1 MNNSIEEKAVTEI
14 LETYVSLRI
23 IHPKAETAI
32 ERSMEIYG
40 QISPVVCLKSVA
52 GIELIDGFKRLRA
65 ARRLKWPTIKVVI
78 LETTSRAC
86 KAGMIRLNQ
95 VSRTITDIEEAMI
108 LHSLYRNDGLSQ
120 VEIASILDRDKS
132 WVCRRISLIERLS
145 ENVRKNLELG
155 LICVSVGRE
164 LAKLPRGGRRQAKL
178 HQNEAMLCVL
188 KHHLGKRDVEKL
200 VRHLLSRSIWEYSV
214 ILYRPW
220 AILSSDLQVPTRK
233 EFFRQLTEIERL
245 HQIALRGAKMEFLPE
260 NDDEIGLIRD
270 VIGSGRE
277 VARQLEK
284 LIYDRE
290 EEEPNDAIF
299 SKSERVR
306 NGSDTSETGR
316 LVDLGTE
323 PEF

>member
-1 MNNSIEEKAVTEI
+1 MNNPIEEKSVTEI

-132 WVCRRISLIERLS
+132 WVCRRISLIERLN

-164 LAKLPRGGRRQAKL
+164 LAKLPRGN
-178 HQNEAMLCVL
+178 QNDAMSCVL

-284 LIYDRE
+284 LIYDQE
-290 EEEPNDAIF
+290 EEEPNADVF

-306 NGSDTSETGR
+306 NGSDTSETGG
-316 LVDLGTE
+316 LVDSGTD